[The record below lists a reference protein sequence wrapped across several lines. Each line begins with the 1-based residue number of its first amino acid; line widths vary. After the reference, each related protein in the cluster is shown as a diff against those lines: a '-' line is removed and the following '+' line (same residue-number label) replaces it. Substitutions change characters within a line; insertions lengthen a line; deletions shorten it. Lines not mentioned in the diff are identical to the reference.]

1 MKNRIISLF
10 IYLLPSLIY
19 AQNNI
24 DDKYEVLSLTD
35 MLNLFENNEK
45 MFLNIMTKYMFRA
58 TSMSLLLCILHL

>member
-45 MFLNIMTKYMFRA
+45 NVLECKPPIKYPL
-58 TSMSLLLCILHL
+58 SLYL

>member
-45 MFLNIMTKYMFRA
+45 KC
-58 TSMSLLLCILHL
+58 S

>member
-1 MKNRIISLF
+1 M
-10 IYLLPSLIY
+10 PSLIY

-45 MFLNIMTKYMFRA
+45 NVLEYYDKIYVRA

>member
-45 MFLNIMTKYMFRA
+45 NVLEYYDKIYVIPR
-58 TSMSLLLCILHL
+58 